1 MKKSTYTFNCGT
13 STCQYALFGVLF
25 GFCFP
30 VIAILFDLLVH
41 LKLPLNKESILLV
54 HRQNPLHYII
64 DTAPLFL
71 GIAFG
76 VAGYYQHRSKML
88 NQSLQKQAS
97 VLENANQKLRQ
108 TLEDF
113 HSAQNLLVKSEKL
126 ASLGQLT
133 AGIAHELRNP
143 LNFINNFSE
152 SSNELLDELAT
163 LEDPKEREEVIEIL
177 RGNFSKI
184 HLHGTRANTILQ
196 SMMLHARSEKAQKRL
211 SDINEITRD
220 AADIAYHGMSSG
232 IIGFYCDFQ
241 KHLQKDMPR
250 IFVIYEDI
258 SRVVLNLLTNAFY
271 AVNEK
276 RKTVGNEYK
285 AKVILSTERVKTD
298 DNPENDKICITVF
311 DNGTGIAAHIR
322 ENIFNPFFSTKPSGE
337 GTGLGLSI
345 SHDIIAVHGG
355 TMTVDS
361 TENEF
366 TEFKILLPLLSKE
379 EITPLISG
387 RTGQA
392 KVS

>member
-13 STCQYALFGVLF
+13 STCQYALFGILF
-25 GFCFP
+25 GLCFP
-30 VIAILFDLLVH
+30 VIAILFDVIVH
-41 LKLPLNKESILLV
+41 LKMPLNKESILLV
-54 HRQNPLHYII
+54 HSQNPLHYII

-88 NQSLQKQAS
+88 NQSLQKQAT

-152 SSNELLDELAT
+152 SSNELLDELAI
-163 LEDPKEREEVIEIL
+163 LEDPKERQEVIEIL
-177 RGNFSKI
+177 KGNFSKI
-184 HLHGTRANTILQ
+184 HLHGTRANSILQ

-232 IIGFYCDFQ
+232 IIGF
-241 KHLQKDMPR
+241 
-250 IFVIYEDI
+250 
-258 SRVVLNLLTNAFY
+258 
-271 AVNEK
+271 
-276 RKTVGNEYK
+276 
-285 AKVILSTERVKTD
+285 
-298 DNPENDKICITVF
+298 
-311 DNGTGIAAHIR
+311 
-322 ENIFNPFFSTKPSGE
+322 
-337 GTGLGLSI
+337 
-345 SHDIIAVHGG
+345 
-355 TMTVDS
+355 
-361 TENEF
+361 
-366 TEFKILLPLLSKE
+366 
-379 EITPLISG
+379 
-387 RTGQA
+387 
-392 KVS
+392 